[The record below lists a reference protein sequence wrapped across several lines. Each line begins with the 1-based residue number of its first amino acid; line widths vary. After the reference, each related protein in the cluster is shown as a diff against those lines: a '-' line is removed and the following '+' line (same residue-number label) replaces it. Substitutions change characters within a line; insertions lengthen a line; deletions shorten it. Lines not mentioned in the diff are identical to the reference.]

1 VIVKV
6 CGVRSAEVAVAA
18 EEAGAD
24 WIGIVLEPRSVRYA
38 DDAAAREV
46 VTATSRNV
54 DRVGVFVS
62 PSVEACEEAA
72 DRYGLAAVQVHGAV
86 DPSFVEACSVPVIRG
101 LNVRDAREAFR
112 LAWWPD
118 LLVLLDAAPDAED
131 ALPGGTGR
139 RVPLEVA
146 REVASHRRIL
156 LAGGLNPE
164 TVADAIAEVRP
175 YGVDATSGLEQA
187 PGVKDPALVR
197 EYVLRARAAFAALE
211 DADGG

>member
-1 VIVKV
+1 
-6 CGVRSAEVAVAA
+6 
-18 EEAGAD
+18 
-24 WIGIVLEPRSVRYA
+24 
-38 DDAAAREV
+38 
-46 VTATSRNV
+46 
-54 DRVGVFVS
+54 
-62 PSVEACEEAA
+62 
-72 DRYGLAAVQVHGAV
+72 
-86 DPSFVEACSVPVIRG
+86 
-101 LNVRDAREAFR
+101 
-112 LAWWPD
+112 
-118 LLVLLDAAPDAED
+118 
-131 ALPGGTGR
+131 
-139 RVPLEVA
+139 VPLEVA